1 MRSNQEVEGLRCKGR
16 NAFTLIEVMVAS
28 ILISLVGLSLL
39 QMHQNSADMSY
50 KMQGK
55 FENSDWALMSTFES
69 KLEEVK
75 KNTRFD
81 TLMKPF
87 NIDEREIRVGL
98 NQKLILSA
106 SLLERIN
113 LSDITS
119 ELEGEFGESIPSFD
133 GFRLEVYKQDLKMEH
148 ETYSVYRLIKR

>member
-1 MRSNQEVEGLRCKGR
+1 MKYKKAVEDLPCKGR

-50 KMQGK
+50 RMQEK
-55 FENSDWALMSTFES
+55 FEKTDWPLMSAFEL
-69 KLEEVK
+69 KVEEAK

-81 TLMKPF
+81 TTMKPF

-98 NQKLILSA
+98 NKKFTLSA
-106 SLLERIN
+106 SLLERID
-113 LSDITS
+113 LADITG
-119 ELEGEFGESIPSFD
+119 ELEGEFGESIPSIE
-133 GFRLEVYKQDLKMEH
+133 GFRLEVYKQDLQMEH
-148 ETYSVYRLIKR
+148 ETYSVYRLIKP